1 MKNLELLKS
10 KLDTLI
16 KKHKASEAENT
27 RLKEV
32 ISAQNSSIEVLKNKI
47 QTMEQSLTGVDLGR
61 IDIVGQDKENMRAQ
75 LDNLINEIDKIL
87 TTLND

>member
-10 KLDTLI
+10 KLDTPI

-47 QTMEQSLTGVDLGR
+47 QTMEQSLKGVDLGR